1 MVEATKNFGQLATD
15 ESINKAKDALTK
27 NGIEVFVL
35 ESGAKAKEKVL
46 QMIPGGAETMNMSS
60 VTVDSIGLAKEINES
75 GTYNSVRKKFATM
88 DRATQGL
95 EMQKLGAAPEW
106 TVGSVHAVTEDGKVI
121 IASQTGS
128 QLPSYAFGS
137 SHVVWVVGSQKIVKD
152 LDEGMK
158 RVYEYVLPLEN
169 ERAMKA
175 YGKGSNVSKLLIIN
189 KEITPSRITMII
201 VKEKLGF

>member
-1 MVEATKNFGQLATD
+1 MAKDFSQLATD
-15 ESINKAKDALTK
+15 ESIEKAKNALIK
-27 NGIEVFVL
+27 NGIEVFIV
-35 ESGAKAKEKVL
+35 ETGAEAKEKVL
-46 QMIPGGAETMNMSS
+46 KMIPGNAEVMNMSS

-75 GTYNSVRKKFATM
+75 GLYDSVRKKFAGM
-88 DRATQGL
+88 DKKTQGL

-106 TVGSVHAVTEDGKVI
+106 AVGSVHAVTEDGKVVV
-121 IASQTGS
+121 ASASGS

-137 SHVVWVVGSQKIVKD
+137 SHVVWVVGAQKIVKD

-175 YGKGSNVSKLLIIN
+175 YGQASSANKILIFN
-189 KEITPSRITMII
+189 KESTLRRITMII